1 MKILSAKAQMT
12 LGLVCL
18 QISVLCGAMLFGFVP
33 ERKSAIMEGRA
44 DLCETVA
51 IVATQ
56 LIAEQRVDEL
66 SALLDQMKN
75 RNESLL
81 SAAVRTEGGTLLA
94 ELGAHEAF
102 WQRSGSR
109 STEDQVLV
117 PIHAASA
124 GGDADRWG
132 AVELRFRPFSDS
144 SLLAS
149 ARHPWVRMT
158 IIISCVTGLLFY
170 FYLKKMLQHLDPS
183 RAVPQR
189 VREALDSLAEGLLVL
204 DRDEKIVLANNA
216 FAAWVGMPPDKLT
229 GLPVASFDWVV
240 QSHDQSLT
248 GFPWADA
255 LQAEAAQAGI
265 MIGLDRPDKVIQ
277 NLIANASPVLGH
289 DGQYGG
295 VLVSF
300 DDVTQLEETRR
311 DLKVAR
317 DQAESAQHEAEEAN
331 KAKSDFLARMSHE
344 IRTPMNAILGY
355 TEVLRTG
362 HDEDIA
368 DRHKHLDTIHASGE
382 HLLALIND
390 ILDLSKIESGQMDLD
405 IQRHSLRDLVSQV
418 VSVMDVKAKEK
429 SVGLFLEADGLMPA
443 TIQTDAVRFRQA
455 VFNLV
460 GNAVKFTEEGCVR
473 IVLSLTDDQ
482 KLKVDVVDTGV
493 GIATDAVDKVF
504 ERFTQADASVSTKF
518 GGTGLGLSI
527 SKQLARMM
535 GGDITVTSELG
546 VGSTFTLIVDPG
558 SLDGIER
565 IDPTQEAPAAART
578 KAADDTLQL
587 PPCRILIVDDEKAN
601 RGLASI
607 HIKRAGGTSAEACNG
622 REAVDLLM
630 QEEFDV
636 VLMDFNMPVMGGL
649 DATRE
654 LRRLGNNVPVIALT
668 ANVLEDDRQAAYDA
682 GCNGFLTKPIRMA
695 DLVDGIRKLLPA
707 VEATTADDV
716 EQPAEPGEQ
725 TVEQTSE
732 ASDRSRA
739 ADDSGADEREPATT
753 VADPAPKRGSAQ
765 IDDLLRSIEETL
777 QRASQ
782 PADSKPPAA
791 AGQTA
796 ATNNTAEEAEPA
808 VAEQDRIVPAAD
820 SVPASDATE
829 STEAPSA
836 GVVPDFEPLESLLPV
851 DDPEFYEIVADFPA
865 RLRQQVSDMRTAYE
879 ADNFGQLAELAH
891 WLKGTGETLGF
902 PDFTAPAAQLE
913 NLAKQ
918 KQHQGLDDTL
928 QTIESLA
935 ERVVVRR
942 PVADAALDGATG

>member
-66 SALLDQMKN
+66 SALLDQMKI

-81 SAAVRTEGGTLLA
+81 SAAVRTEGGKLLA
-94 ELGAHEAF
+94 ELGEHEGF
-102 WQRSGSR
+102 WQRSGTR

-117 PIHAASA
+117 PIHTASA
-124 GGDADRWG
+124 GGDAERWG
-132 AVELRFRPFSDS
+132 GVELRFKPFSDGGTF
-144 SLLAS
+144 AF
-149 ARHPWVRMT
+149 ARHPWVQMT
-158 IIISCVTGLLFY
+158 IIVSCVTGLLFY

-240 QSHDQSLT
+240 QSHDQFLT

-255 LQAEAAQAGI
+255 LKAEAAQAGI
-265 MIGLDRPDKVIQ
+265 MIGLDRPDKATQ

-317 DQAESAQHEAEEAN
+317 DQAETAQHEAEEAN

-368 DRHKHLDTIHASGE
+368 DRHKYLDTIHASGE

-405 IQRHSLRDLVSQV
+405 MQRHSLRDLVSQV

-429 SVGLFLEADGLMPA
+429 KIGLLLEANGLMPE

-473 IVLSLTDDQ
+473 IVLSLTEDQ

-493 GIATDAVDKVF
+493 GIAADAVDKVF

-578 KAADDTLQL
+578 AAADETLQL

-630 QEEFDV
+630 QEHFDI

-654 LRRLGNNVPVIALT
+654 LRRQGNNVPVIALT

-695 DLVDGIRKLLPA
+695 DLVNGIRELLPDGA
-707 VEATTADDV
+707 ATTAQDVNSAAKTV
-716 EQPAEPGEQ
+716 EQPGE
-725 TVEQTSE
+725 T
-732 ASDRSRA
+732 SDRKPA
-739 ADDSGADEREPATT
+739 AEESDADVEDDQKLPIVVPE
-753 VADPAPKRGSAQ
+753 PAPKRGRAQ

-777 QRASQ
+777 QRASR
-782 PADSKPPAA
+782 PADNTTVSAA
-791 AGQTA
+791 ERTA
-796 ATNNTAEEAEPA
+796 ATGNTVDEAEPA
-808 VAEQDRIVPAAD
+808 VTEQERVAPAAGSSNAPGD
-820 SVPASDATE
+820 NENPQP
-829 STEAPSA
+829 PSA
-836 GVVPDFEPLESLLPV
+836 DLTADFEPLESLLPV

-865 RLRQQVSDMRTAYE
+865 RLRQQVSDMRTAFE
-879 ADNFGQLAELAH
+879 AGDYGQLAELAH

-913 NLAKQ
+913 SLAKE
-918 KQHQGLDDTL
+918 KQHQGLDDIL
-928 QTIESLA
+928 QEIESLA

-942 PVADAALDGATG
+942 PISDAALDGATG